1 MRSWPTGSNNKL
13 RELGI
18 GLAIRRLLQTS
29 GNSSREVL
37 EAGGKV
43 QWDKES
49 LAGGQVE
56 GRQ

>member
-1 MRSWPTGSNNKL
+1 MRSGQQGQTTSLENW
-13 RELGI
+13 ELVWQSG
-18 GLAIRRLLQTS
+18 GCCRLS